1 MNLQRKSNG
10 PTELD
15 AVPSVVHDTLR
26 SSGQPL
32 DAATRSFFEP
42 RFGYDFSRVRLHTDS
57 RAAESA
63 QAVNALAYTVGNDV
77 VFGAGHYSP
86 GSSAGNR
93 LLAHELTH
101 VVQQNGSSATSLQRF
116 PGPTDDWRE
125 REAER
130 LAELGEDINERGW
143 PPEKEMVLPPEK
155 TVSNREIEEI
165 TEQAPK
171 AEEPSAKTPEHAE
184 EKKEG
189 TKITIKEGA
198 EFGAKKPFG
207 SDERTLSGAGKYGFE
222 VEKPGQ
228 ISGGVSFGAMAATGG
243 LTSFEAKLEGKYPVG
258 EWIYS
263 PAARKRLKNWL
274 FLKDIKTGFAFGTE
288 REYRQMRKLGFELSV
303 NAVSFAMED
312 LKVKHGTI
320 DVEAA
325 LGAFAKGE
333 MKGRGA
339 LGHREGPLEAAGFQL
354 GGELSGGFKFRPR
367 RSPFFVFV
375 EASFKLSRTL
385 EGARWMPGLFEFT
398 FLSGVGAT
406 WGPRKRGR

>member
-15 AVPSVVHDTLR
+15 AVPQVVHDALR

-77 VFGAGHYSP
+77 VFGGGHYSP

-101 VVQQNGSSATSLQRF
+101 VVQQNGSNATSLQRF
-116 PGPTDDWRE
+116 PGPSDDPRE
-125 REAER
+125 READR
-130 LAELGEDINERGW
+130 MGDSVEDIDERGW
-143 PPEKEMVLPPEK
+143 PPEKLMVLPPEK
-155 TVSNREIEEI
+155 TVSDREIEEI

-171 AEEPSAKTPEHAE
+171 AQETSAEG
-184 EKKEG
+184 EKAGGTEVTVREG
-189 TKITIKEGA
+189 G
-198 EFGAKKPFG
+198 EFGAKKPFVPH
-207 SDERTLSGAGKYGFE
+207 ERGLSVAGKYGVE
-222 VEKPGQ
+222 VGKPGK
-228 ISGGVSFGAMAATGG
+228 ISGGLSFGAVAATGG
-243 LTSFEAKLEGKYPVG
+243 LTSFEAKVEGKYPVG
-258 EWIYS
+258 EWIYN
-263 PAARKRLKNWL
+263 PAARKRLGHWL
-274 FLKDIKTGFAFGTE
+274 FLKDVKTGFGFGRE
-288 REYRQMRKLGFELSV
+288 REYELYRKLGFELSV
-303 NAVSFAMED
+303 NAVSFGMED

-333 MKGRGA
+333 LKGRG
-339 LGHREGPLEAAGFQL
+339 GFRNREGPLEPSFQT
-354 GGELSGGFKFRPR
+354 GGELSGGMKFKPKQ
-367 RSPFFVFV
+367 SPFFVFV
-375 EASFKLSRTL
+375 EGSFKLSRTF
-385 EGARWMPGLFEFT
+385 EGTRWLPGVFEFT
-398 FLSGVGAT
+398 FMSGVGVT
-406 WGPRKRGR
+406 LRPRKAR